1 MTIALWIVQVL
12 LAAVFLFAG
21 YAKLA
26 MPAEELAAASP
37 LPVLFNRAI
46 AVCEIIGA
54 LGLVLPGL
62 LRIRTALT
70 PLAAACLTIIMVGAV
85 VTTVVLL
92 PAMAAF
98 AVVPA
103 VIGALTAFVAYGRWK
118 LAPQRDRA
126 AARSTALA

>member
-1 MTIALWIVQVL
+1 MSIALWIVQVL

-26 MPAEELAAASP
+26 MPAEEIATASP
-37 LPVLFNRAI
+37 LPVWFNQFI

-54 LGLVLPGL
+54 VGLVLPGL
-62 LRIRTALT
+62 LRIRTGLT
-70 PLAAACLTIIMVGAV
+70 PLAAASLTIIMIGAV
-85 VTTVVLL
+85 VTTVAFL

-98 AVVPA
+98 AVIPA
-103 VIGALTAFVAYGRWK
+103 VIGLLTAFVAYGRWK

-126 AARSTALA
+126 ATREAARA